1 MKKKLS
7 DQKKNFFLGVCNK
20 CGEIYEASSQVDD
33 LDGVT
38 FSCKKMLCSGRIE
51 LKLANS
57 SDASELDAPFDSDY
71 SGPEPRR
78 FC

>member
-1 MKKKLS
+1 MKKNLS
-7 DQKKNFFLGVCNK
+7 DQKKNFFLGVCNE

-33 LDGVT
+33 LAGVT

-51 LKLANS
+51 LKAV
-57 SDASELDAPFDSDY
+57 DATDPSGLEAPIDSEY
-71 SGPEPRR
+71 SGAGPRR